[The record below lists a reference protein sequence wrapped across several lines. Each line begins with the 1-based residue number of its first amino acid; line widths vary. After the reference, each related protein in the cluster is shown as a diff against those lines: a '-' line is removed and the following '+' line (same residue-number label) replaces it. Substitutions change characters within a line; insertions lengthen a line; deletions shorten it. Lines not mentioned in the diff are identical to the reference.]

1 MYLPRTEAGTI
12 SETIACAT
20 GASPPTPTPIRNRQ
34 AIRTGRLQAVA
45 AARLARPQTTMVTW
59 NTALRPNRSEAVPA
73 AMLPTSWPAKVM
85 AASWPASVGLKPKA
99 TTIEPSR
106 KVRSATSI
114 WSTSHAEAM
123 IAKIFRW

>member
-1 MYLPRTEAGTI
+1 MAW
-12 SETIACAT
+12 AT
-20 GASPPTPTPIRNRQ
+20 GASPPTPAPIRKRQ
-34 AIRTGRLQAVA
+34 AISTGRLQAAA
-45 AARLARPQTTMVTW
+45 AARLASPQTTMVTW

-73 AMLPTSWPAKVM
+73 RMLPTSWPAKVM
-85 AASWPASVGLKPKA
+85 AASWPASVGVRSNA

-123 IAKIFRW
+123 IAKILRW